1 MFVGKQTVKTPK
13 KMKEEIF
20 NQTKRIR
27 IAIIIL
33 SIVWLLPLVGS
44 TQEIVSRDDQEF
56 IKIDVS
62 EQSPFSIR
70 LLLQDLD
77 SLSNAKVAISHET
90 SVIYIYPYEVNLLDL
105 FQQVNEILRDAN
117 HKDSAYTESE
127 KEIITS
133 QLIEKYGDWLID
145 YSKTGIR
152 ETVNDSCHTALPF
165 CTGTIYTFPGGVNTG
180 LAQVGPEYDCIGE
193 ERNPAW
199 YYMKIANPG
208 NIVIK
213 MSSAPLE
220 DIDFCLWGPFGDPY
234 LPCPLNNSQG
244 GLTGSKVIDCSYL
257 SDEIEYAEIPSASAG
272 QYYILMITNYSN
284 RPCEITF
291 QKLSG
296 SATTDCTILP
306 PPASSN
312 SPVCINNNIQL
323 TAATAGG
330 ATYNWTG
337 PNNFSSNLQNPVI
350 PDAQYVNSGTYSMT
364 ITINGNTSE
373 PTTTDVLVIDPPTA
387 QLTAG
392 SNATFCYGDSV
403 KLVVTATGIGPFT
416 AQISGGGGI
425 PSSLSFNESPGII
438 WLSPGAST
446 TYTLTGISNAGCSGT
461 ASGSV
466 AVTVRPAPT
475 ADFTSSN
482 LCSGISTSFFDEST
496 IASGTISE
504 WNWDFGDGTANSN
517 LQNPTHIYTNP
528 GNFNVTLD
536 VSSNFGCSSSLTLP
550 QVIKSTPNV
559 NAGTDKTINYGTI
572 TSLSGTASGGSGSHT
587 YQWQP
592 ADKVVN
598 STSLNSN
605 TQIIYEATQF
615 TLTATDANG
624 CQKSDEMQLSIIGGP
639 LTCNIEVTYPEVCKG
654 SSSTLKANSSGG
666 AGPDFYEYDWVS
678 EPAGFTSNL
687 QEITVTPMQT
697 TKYKVHIFDGYTDVY
712 SDFTIVV
719 NENPV
724 VTAANDLSIPHGTST
739 ILSCN
744 VTGDHGP
751 YQYQWS
757 PVNFVETPNAQSPQT
772 TNLYESR
779 VFSVEV
785 TDTKGCI
792 HSDVMSVT
800 ITGDA
805 LSVAVQAESPI
816 CRNDSTT
823 LISMVGGGNTGNETP
838 TYIWADQN
846 GTFVSDEA
854 QPIVSP
860 DYTTTYTV
868 IVNDGYNEVEG
879 SFKVVVNQLPV
890 INLIPNDPKIVVIN
904 DSEPFSIGACV
915 FDSILISAGN
925 PGAGYQWS
933 NGSVDQIITVSTS
946 GIIYDEQSYDVKV
959 TDPLTTCSNT
969 AHLTVI
975 FTFSNCSYG
984 FEENDLNSEV
994 NIYPNPN
1001 DDGMFKLTSSMMEND
1016 VIAEVFNSQGKIV
1029 FSKLYESTPSA
1040 ELNEV
1045 IDLSSQPS
1053 GIYIMRM
1060 YNQNR
1065 AVIKKL
1071 IIK

>member
-1 MFVGKQTVKTPK
+1 MK
-13 KMKEEIF
+13 KEILI
-20 NQTKRIR
+20 QTKRIQ
-27 IAIIIL
+27 ITIIIL
-33 SIVWLLPLVGS
+33 SVVWLLPLIGR
-44 TQEIVSRDDQEF
+44 TQEIVTRDNHEF

-70 LLLQDLD
+70 LLLQELD
-77 SLSNAKVAISHET
+77 SLSNAKVAISHEVST
-90 SVIYIYPYEVNLLDL
+90 IYIYPYDVSVGKLIEEVSEIIQAVSSKDL
-105 FQQVNEILRDAN
+105 MLSADE
-117 HKDSAYTESE
+117 KD
-127 KEIITS
+127 IITS
-133 QLIEKYGDWLID
+133 KLVANHGDWLVD
-145 YSKTGIR
+145 YSATGLR
-152 ETVNDSCHTALPF
+152 STENDSCHTALPF

-180 LAQVGPEYDCIGE
+180 SAQSGPNYSCLSTQP
-193 ERNPAW
+193 NPAW
-199 YYMKIANPG
+199 YYMKIDQPG
-208 NIVIK
+208 NITIR
-213 MSSAPLE
+213 MSSDPSR
-220 DIDFCLWGPFGDPY
+220 DIDFCLWGPFPDPY
-234 LPCPLNNSQG
+234 LPCPMNNSQG
-244 GLTGSKVIDCSYL
+244 GLTSQKVVSCSY
-257 SDEIEYAEIPSASAG
+257 SPDDVENAVINGAQTG

-284 RPCEITF
+284 SPCEITF
-291 QKLSG
+291 QKTSG

-312 SPVCINNNIQL
+312 SPVCINNHIQL

-350 PDAQYVNSGTYSMT
+350 PDAQYANSGTYSLT
-364 ITINGNTSE
+364 ITVNGNTSE

-392 SNATFCYGDSV
+392 SNTTFCYGDSV

-425 PSSLSFNESPGII
+425 PASISFTESPGII
-438 WLSPGAST
+438 WLSSGAST

-466 AVTVRPAPT
+466 AVIVRPVPT
-475 ADFTSSN
+475 ANFTSSN
-482 LCSGISTSFFDEST
+482 LCSGINTSFLDEST

-504 WNWDFGDGTANSN
+504 WNWDFGDGTPNSN
-517 LQNPTHIYTNP
+517 LQDPTHIYTNP

-536 VSSNFGCSSSLTLP
+536 VTSNFGCSSSLTLP
-550 QVIKSTPNV
+550 HVIKSTPNV
-559 NAGTDKTINYGTI
+559 NAGADKTINYGTI

-744 VTGDHGP
+744 VSGDHGP

-757 PVNFVETPNAQSPQT
+757 PVNFVETPNSQSPQT

-816 CRNDSTT
+816 CRNTPTT
-823 LISMVGGGNTGNETP
+823 LISMVGGGNSGNETP
-838 TYIWADQN
+838 TYIWTDQD

-868 IVNDGYNEVEG
+868 KVNDGYNNAEG

-890 INLIPNDPKIVVIN
+890 IDLIPNDPKIVVIN

-925 PGAGYQWS
+925 PGSSYQWS
-933 NGSVDQIITVSTS
+933 NGSVDEIITVSTS
-946 GIIYDEQSYDVKV
+946 GIIYDEQSFDVKV

-969 AHLTVI
+969 AHLSVI

-984 FEENDLNSEV
+984 FEENDLNSGV
-994 NIYPNPN
+994 NVYPNPN
-1001 DDGMFKLTSSMMEND
+1001 TDGVFKLTSSVMKND
-1016 VIAEVFNSQGKIV
+1016 VIAEVFNSQGKNV
-1029 FSKLYESTPSA
+1029 FTKLFDGTSSG
-1040 ELNEV
+1040 ELDEV

-1053 GIYIMRM
+1053 GIYIMRL